1 MDYKQMIEDAKAKG
15 VTSEKMMWQS
25 IDDVDMLLCIL
36 KKEHP
41 KEYWTFLRRQH
52 GNLYGG
58 HYTEEFARWD
68 VSQMKYTNRKNEKK
82 EGEYWSVEQVEEA
95 TKGMP
100 FPSGVTKWDKYVAFN
115 AMYSDTCKKFED
127 AHILDIA
134 HLFYFA
140 DEDWPN
146 PATKVW
152 DYFCC
157 KNK

>member
-1 MDYKQMIEDAKAKG
+1 MDYKQMIEDAKTKG

-25 IDDVDMLLCIL
+25 IDDVDGMLCIM

-41 KEYWTFLRRQH
+41 KEYWMFLRKQH
-52 GNLYGG
+52 GNLYAG

-68 VSQMKYTNRKNEKK
+68 VSQIKYTSRKGEKK
-82 EGEYWSVEQVEEA
+82 EGEYWSVEQIEEA
-95 TKGMP
+95 TKGMS

-115 AMYSDTCKKFED
+115 AMYSDMCRKFED

-134 HLFYFA
+134 HLFYFS

-146 PATKVW
+146 PGTKVW

-157 KNK
+157 KYK